1 MDQLVREWPP
11 GFGGVERVA
20 HRIALELKGK
30 VFTLR
35 PAKQSP
41 EPLAVDY
48 ARSFLLSISMGKIII
63 PFPSKDLMG
72 LLISQKPLLGH
83 LPCPTVLLICLVSRL
98 INPNRYIAFYW
109 HAFLHKRPGLLG
121 LFEDIYQR
129 IALKI
134 IRFFPVIC
142 TSPIL
147 SKALQDE
154 GIPARQINYLPCAI
168 SPEAEYQLSLIC
180 QERSRFGYSP
190 TGTLI
195 VIGRLDSYKRVD
207 WLIRV
212 LSEIP
217 AAKKL
222 IVVGDGPDRLRLEE
236 LARKFKSPGQLVSFY
251 GRVDEKLKYKLLANA
266 DALLL
271 PANNCNEAFGIV
283 QLEAMASGIP
293 AFAFDLPRS
302 GMYWVSQLA
311 GSPWSGQLKDFTGTL
326 EKLLLDDEL
335 YKKLSLRARDRYDY
349 EFSNQIWRYRLTEI
363 RKGSV

>member
-20 HRIALELKGK
+20 HRIAFELKGK

-35 PAKQSP
+35 PAKQSQD
-41 EPLAVDY
+41 PLAVNY
-48 ARSFLLSISMGKIII
+48 SRTFLFSMSFGKIIF
-63 PFPSKDLMG
+63 PFPSMDLMR
-72 LLISQKPLLGH
+72 LLISQKPLLAH
-83 LPCPTVLLICLVSRL
+83 LPCPTVLLIGLVARL
-98 INPNRYIAFYW
+98 IHPNRYIAFYW
-109 HAFLHKRPGLLG
+109 HAFLHKRVGLLG
-121 LFEDIYQR
+121 AFEDLYQR
-129 IALKI
+129 LALRI
-134 IRFFPVIC
+134 IRLFPVIC

-147 SKALQDE
+147 SKALQAE
-154 GIPARQINYLPCAI
+154 GIPASSISCLPCAI
-168 SPEAEYQLSLIC
+168 SPEAEYKLGLIY
-180 QERSRFGYSP
+180 QERRRFGYSP

-222 IVVGDGPDRLRLEE
+222 IVVGDGPDRFRLEE
-236 LARKFKSPGQLVSFY
+236 LARKLKSPGQLVSFY
-251 GRVDEKLKYKLLANA
+251 GRVDEILKYKLLANA

-271 PANNCNEAFGIV
+271 PANSCNEAFGIV
-283 QLEAMASGIP
+283 QLEAMACGIP

-335 YKKLSLRARDRYDY
+335 YKNLSLRARDRYDY
-349 EFSNQIWRYRLTEI
+349 EFSNQIWRDRLTEM
-363 RKGSV
+363 RKGSL